1 MTDPTSP
8 ISPTSSA
15 ARLAAQAN
23 TTELMQDRR
32 LTTMSPVEYRAQE
45 VTQALYAVGLNER
58 ADASAV
64 RRVVQGCAAGADL
77 AEFVAAVA
85 EAMPGWFVPTERTT
99 STRSADRLAKSFNS
113 GQTAP
118 RRGGVH

>member
-15 ARLAAQAN
+15 ARLAAQAS
-23 TTELMQDRR
+23 TAEPVQDDRR
-32 LTTMSPVEYRAQE
+32 LTTMSPVEHRAQE
-45 VTQALYAVGLNER
+45 GTRALYAAGLNER

-64 RRVVQGCAAGADL
+64 RRVVQGCAAGADV

-85 EAMPGWFVPTERTT
+85 ESMPQWFVSTERTT
-99 STRSADRLAKSFNS
+99 STRSADRLAKTFNS
-113 GQTAP
+113 GIAVP
-118 RRGGVH
+118 PAGR